1 MSQEGEDP
9 QRPDPLEG
17 RYANSFR
24 IGHNAFEF
32 LLDFGQVSP
41 EHEEAQFHSRIITG
55 PVFAKAFAKLLQD
68 ALRRYEQVFGVIPK
82 EDE

>member
-68 ALRRYEQVFGVIPK
+68 ALSRYEQVFGVIPK